1 MKYRVITA
9 AAVLTAAAVCIG
21 ALTLVFYRHAQVE
34 KWMEKPLSLPDSFL
48 ITAHTGCLGTKANS
62 LDSLRA
68 ALESGANAVEFDV
81 RFQTDG
87 TPVLSH
93 DAVQD
98 YGKSPRLAD
107 AFALIA
113 QKDGVQVNLD
123 LKQTDHLPEI
133 ARLGK
138 EAGLLGR
145 LFFTG
150 VGVDDAQTVA
160 RECPEI
166 PYYLNLSPDVKQ
178 KDSEAYWRRAADQIR
193 LCRAIGINCHYDAA
207 SETLVRV
214 MREQGMLVSFWTV
227 DRKADMARIA
237 ALGPDNITT
246 KEPIKLRELIDHWG
260 NG

>member
-1 MKYRVITA
+1 M
-9 AAVLTAAAVCIG
+9 
-21 ALTLVFYRHAQVE
+21 
-34 KWMEKPLSLPDSFL
+34 
-48 ITAHTGCLGTKANS
+48 
-62 LDSLRA
+62 
-68 ALESGANAVEFDV
+68 
-81 RFQTDG
+81 
-87 TPVLSH
+87 
-93 DAVQD
+93 QD

-193 LCRAIGINCHYDAA
+193 LCGAIGINCHYDAA

-214 MREQGMLVSFWTV
+214 MREQGCSYPFG
-227 DRKADMARIA
+227 R
-237 ALGPDNITT
+237 
-246 KEPIKLRELIDHWG
+246 
-260 NG
+260 

>member
-1 MKYRVITA
+1 MSAFKRTA
-9 AAVLTAAAVCIG
+9 RRCSRM
-21 ALTLVFYRHAQVE
+21 TLCRI
-34 KWMEKPLSLPDSFL
+34 MEKAPGWP
-48 ITAHTGCLGTKANS
+48 
-62 LDSLRA
+62 
-68 ALESGANAVEFDV
+68 
-81 RFQTDG
+81 
-87 TPVLSH
+87 
-93 DAVQD
+93 
-98 YGKSPRLAD
+98 D

-193 LCRAIGINCHYDAA
+193 LCGAIGINCHYDAA

>member
-9 AAVLTAAAVCIG
+9 TAVLTAAAVCLG
-21 ALTLVFYRHAQVE
+21 ALTFVVYGHAQVE
-34 KWMEKPLSLPDSFL
+34 KWMEKPLSLPDGFL
-48 ITAHTGCLGTKANS
+48 ITAHTGCLGTKLNS

-68 ALESGANAVEFDV
+68 ALESGANAVEFDI
-81 RFQTDG
+81 RFQSDG

-93 DAVQD
+93 DAVQNSD
-98 YGKSPRLAD
+98 KSPRLAD

-113 QKDGVQVNLD
+113 QKKGVQVNLD

-133 ARLGK
+133 VRLGK
-138 EAGLLGR
+138 AAGILDR

-150 VGVDDAQTVA
+150 VGVDASQTVA

-166 PYYLNLSPDVKQ
+166 PYYLNLSPDRKQ
-178 KDSEAYWRRAADQIR
+178 KDSEAYWRQAADQIR
-193 LCRAIGINCHYDAA
+193 LCGAIGINCHYDAA

-214 MREQGMLVSFWTV
+214 MHEQGLLVSCWTV
-227 DRKADMARIA
+227 DRKVDMARIA

-246 KEPIKLRELIDHWG
+246 KEPVKLCELLDHWD